1 MTIKRGYSI
10 RRNRTRRI
18 RAKLQELSRRVRDL
32 SLDTLAIAFV
42 ILLALGSTLFA
53 GAILISPK
61 VLAGTITSTSDRIA
75 LATFFIEL
83 SALAA
88 IGLAAFEFWR
98 GHQGPKLRILLTTEE
113 RIQPREWIYVGE
125 PTSHPSATFRLEMLL
140 ENAGPVAGRW
150 IRVKVTATMLGGM
163 QTARVV
169 RLRPVGESSVGEWEQ
184 INDLGCAFLGN
195 DSFVSYPRPR
205 EIHRQFLP
213 MHGWADTI
221 GRFELTCET
230 RYETM
235 PWDETSGLA
244 QISTTVWADRS
255 SRYDQQFT
263 LLPGQEPDP

>member
-1 MTIKRGYSI
+1 LSIDTI
-10 RRNRTRRI
+10 
-18 RAKLQELSRRVRDL
+18 
-32 SLDTLAIAFV
+32 AIAFV
-42 ILLALGSTLFA
+42 ILVALGSTLFA
-53 GAILISPK
+53 LAILLFST
-61 VLAGTITSTSDRIA
+61 VLAGTVASTSDRIA

-98 GHQGPKLRILLTTEE
+98 GRQGPKVRILLTAEE
-113 RIQPREWIYVGE
+113 RAQPRVSIYVGE

-169 RLRPVGESSVGEWEQ
+169 RLQPVGESSVGEWEQ
-184 INDLGCAFLGN
+184 INELGCAFLGN
-195 DSFVSYPRPR
+195 DSFVSYPRPQ
-205 EIHRQFLP
+205 EIHRRFLP

-235 PWDETSGLA
+235 PWGETSGLA
-244 QISTTVWADRS
+244 QIDTTVWADRQ
-255 SRYDQQFT
+255 SRYDQHFT
-263 LLPGQEPDP
+263 LLLGQDPDH